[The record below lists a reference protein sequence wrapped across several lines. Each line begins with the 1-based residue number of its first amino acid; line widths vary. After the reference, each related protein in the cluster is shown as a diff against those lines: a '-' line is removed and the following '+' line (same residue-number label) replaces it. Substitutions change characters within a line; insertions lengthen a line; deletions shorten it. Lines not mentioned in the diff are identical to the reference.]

1 MSSRLDT
8 EMVRRGLAPSREQA
22 QRLIKMGQVS
32 VDGSPASKP
41 SAPVTPENAITLT
54 GEGLPF
60 VSRGGLKLQR
70 ALELFPITLAGL
82 TCADIGAST
91 GGFTDCM
98 LQHGAG
104 KVYAI
109 DVGTGQLHPSLLV
122 DPRVVN
128 MEQTNIREVEGLPE
142 EPRFI
147 SADVSFISLRLVLPV
162 IARLLPE
169 GGEAVVLV
177 KPQFEAGK
185 GAVGKNGVV
194 KDPKTHLQVL
204 RAVKGYA
211 LENGF
216 ALCGAGFSP
225 IRGPE
230 GNIEYLYW
238 LRKGEDR
245 GDVPDTAL
253 RQLAEAS
260 HQALPSRQKRR

>member
-1 MSSRLDT
+1 MD
-8 EMVRRGLAPSREQA
+8 V
-22 QRLIKMGQVS
+22 
-32 VDGSPASKP
+32 
-41 SAPVTPENAITLT
+41 
-54 GEGLPF
+54 
-60 VSRGGLKLQR
+60 
-70 ALELFPITLAGL
+70 
-82 TCADIGAST
+82 GAST

-98 LQHGAG
+98 LQNGAK

-128 MEQTNIREVEGLPE
+128 MEQTNIREVESLPE
-142 EPRFI
+142 EPHFI

>member
-1 MSSRLDT
+1 MKQRLDAA
-8 EMVRRGLAPSREQA
+8 MAARGLAPSREQA
-22 QRLIKMGQVS
+22 QRLIRLGQVML
-32 VDGSPASKP
+32 DGKTVTKP
-41 SAPVTPENAITLT
+41 STPVFPENVITLS

-60 VSRGGLKLQR
+60 VSRGGLKLAR
-70 ALELFPITLAGL
+70 ALEIFPISLDGKV
-82 TCADIGAST
+82 CVDIGAST

-98 LQHGAG
+98 LQHGAK

-109 DVGTGQLHPSLLV
+109 DVGTGQLHPSLV
-122 DPRVVN
+122 EDDRVVN
-128 MEQTNIREVEGLPE
+128 MEKTNIRSLTGLPE
-142 EPRFI
+142 EIQFA
-147 SADVSFISLRLVLPV
+147 STDVSFISLKLVLPV
-162 IARLLPE
+162 IQLLLPI

-204 RAVKGYA
+204 RSVKGYA

-216 ALCGAGFSP
+216 ALKGAGFSP

-238 LRKGEDR
+238 LQRGEDQ
-245 GDVPDTAL
+245 GAVSDEDL
-253 RQLAEAS
+253 RQLADES
-260 HQALPSRQKRR
+260 HKALSFRGERR

>member
-1 MSSRLDT
+1 M
-8 EMVRRGLAPSREQA
+8 
-22 QRLIKMGQVS
+22 
-32 VDGSPASKP
+32 
-41 SAPVTPENAITLT
+41 
-54 GEGLPF
+54 
-60 VSRGGLKLQR
+60 
-70 ALELFPITLAGL
+70 
-82 TCADIGAST
+82 
-91 GGFTDCM
+91 
-98 LQHGAG
+98 
-104 KVYAI
+104 
-109 DVGTGQLHPSLLV
+109 
-122 DPRVVN
+122 
-128 MEQTNIREVEGLPE
+128 
-142 EPRFI
+142 
-147 SADVSFISLRLVLPV
+147 LPV

-225 IRGPE
+225 HPRPRGEHRVPLLAPE
-230 GNIEYLYW
+230 RG
-238 LRKGEDR
+238 RP

>member
-1 MSSRLDT
+1 
-8 EMVRRGLAPSREQA
+8 
-22 QRLIKMGQVS
+22 
-32 VDGSPASKP
+32 
-41 SAPVTPENAITLT
+41 
-54 GEGLPF
+54 
-60 VSRGGLKLQR
+60 
-70 ALELFPITLAGL
+70 
-82 TCADIGAST
+82 
-91 GGFTDCM
+91 M

-109 DVGTGQLHPSLLV
+109 DVGTGQLHPSLLH

-128 MEQTNIREVEGLPE
+128 MEQTNIRQVESLPE

-162 IARLLPE
+162 IARLLPD